1 MNKLIFSASLFT
13 SMLLGVA
20 ISASAGVITSYTTGG
35 QGYNGVVYP
44 QSVTTPGGG
53 PWDTIGV

>member
-1 MNKLIFSASLFT
+1 MNKLIFSAL
-13 SMLLGVA
+13 LLGVA